1 MEQPDGEN
9 LFIEYQDE
17 IYPSLS
23 LLTALLYSPPEEG
36 IGILLG
42 DGIYID
48 KKHIPMNSQARLLVN
63 YYGPEKTFPHYS
75 FYDLLSGNLDPII
88 FKSKIVLIGATAT
101 GLYDQKATP
110 FSPALPGVEKHAN
123 FIANIL
129 TEDFMVRGNYAY
141 LIDLIIILFFGIIL
155 GIALPIMP
163 VLWQSLLAIIMAG
176 THFFVVQYIFEK
188 KGIWINTLLPL
199 FEIATVYVAITI
211 FKYFTEA
218 KQKKFIQNAFGQY
231 LSPDIIKDLVKDP
244 DKLKLGGEQ
253 KVLTAFFSDV
263 AGFSTF
269 SEKLSPEELVEL
281 LNVYLTEMTDILMKY
296 GGTVE

>member
-1 MEQPDGEN
+1 
-9 LFIEYQDE
+9 
-17 IYPSLS
+17 
-23 LLTALLYSPPEEG
+23 
-36 IGILLG
+36 
-42 DGIYID
+42 
-48 KKHIPMNSQARLLVN
+48 
-63 YYGPEKTFPHYS
+63 
-75 FYDLLSGNLDPII
+75 
-88 FKSKIVLIGATAT
+88 
-101 GLYDQKATP
+101 
-110 FSPALPGVEKHAN
+110 
-123 FIANIL
+123 
-129 TEDFMVRGNYAY
+129 MVRGNYAY
-141 LIDLIIILFFGIIL
+141 LIDLIVILFFGIIL

-163 VLWQSLLAIIMAG
+163 VLCQSLLAIIMAG